1 MNATAPDISTAIRE
15 PRQQLL
21 GHPLYRQLGSID
33 DLRTFMEAHV
43 YAVWDFMSLL
53 KALQAA
59 LTSTTTPWL
68 PPPHAKL
75 ARMVNEIVL
84 GEESDVLPD
93 GGVASHFELYLT
105 SMEETGADTTS
116 ITTFIAALRK
126 GAGVDEALDAAS
138 PPAGVNEFVRGTF
151 RIIGSGSLPAIAS
164 AFTYGR
170 EDLIPDMFGEMVAQL
185 HAAAPERL
193 ATFRY
198 YLDRHIE
205 LDGDEHGALGREMVA
220 LLCGDDST
228 KQREAADA
236 AIAALEAR
244 IRLWDRIL
252 ESIGKGS

>member
-1 MNATAPDISTAIRE
+1 MNATAPDISTAIRG

-59 LTSTTTPWL
+59 LTSTHTPWL

-93 GGVASHFELYLT
+93 GGVASHFELYLA

-138 PPAGVNEFVRGTF
+138 PPAGVKEFVRGTF

-170 EDLIPDMFGEMVAQL
+170 EDP
-185 HAAAPERL
+185 
-193 ATFRY
+193 TFRY